1 MNLSMDLQRSHDKT
15 IDRDLTFVLTTK
27 ETRMAHNAAPG
38 GLLHQQRDTTT
49 RVDQITDRLIT
60 AIAIGEY
67 LPGARLPVER
77 DLAASLGAGRMT
89 VRAALA
95 RLLDRG
101 LIETRRGR
109 GGGSYVLDQ
118 WPDSSTEAVGRTLRA
133 RLGELRDRCDAIC
146 RLQGTVS
153 RAAAEFRTE
162 HDVTV
167 IQTRFEAYRT
177 AESGLAAQ
185 QADSR
190 LHLAIMD
197 AAHNDVLKQVLLDVK
212 ATVSIGAP
220 AHLWGEPSTMR
231 SMELRALREHEQM
244 VAAIAEGRADDA
256 EHLARQHGH
265 IDIELITA
273 AMQRAGVLT
282 D

>member
-1 MNLSMDLQRSHDKT
+1 
-15 IDRDLTFVLTTK
+15 
-27 ETRMAHNAAPG
+27 MAHNGAPAE
-38 GLLHQQRDTTT
+38 LLHQQRDLPT
-49 RVDQITDRLIT
+49 RVDEITDRLIT

-109 GGGSYVLDQ
+109 GGGSYVRDQ
-118 WPDSSTEAVGRTLRA
+118 WPDSSTDAVGRTLRA

-153 RAAAEFRTE
+153 RAAAEARTE
-162 HDVTV
+162 HDISV
-167 IQTRFEAYRT
+167 IRSRFEAYRT

-185 QADSR
+185 QADSQ

-197 AAHNDVLKQVLLDVK
+197 AAHNDVLKQVLLDLK
-212 ATVSIGAP
+212 ATVSIGSP
-220 AHLWGEPSTMR
+220 AHPWGEPSTMR
-231 SMELRALREHEQM
+231 DMELRALREHE
-244 VAAIAEGRADDA
+244 ALIDAIVDGRADDA
-256 EHLARQHGH
+256 EHLARHHGE
-265 IDIELITA
+265 IDFELITT
-273 AMQRAGVLT
+273 AMQRA
-282 D
+282 DRREAAR

>member
-1 MNLSMDLQRSHDKT
+1 
-15 IDRDLTFVLTTK
+15 
-27 ETRMAHNAAPG
+27 MAHNRAPA
-38 GLLHQQRDTTT
+38 GLLHQQRDSPS
-49 RVDQITDRLIT
+49 RVDEITDRLIT

-95 RLLDRG
+95 RLLDRD

-109 GGGSYVLDQ
+109 GGGSYVRDQ
-118 WPDSSTEAVGRTLRA
+118 WPDSSTDAVGRTLRA

-162 HDVTV
+162 HDISV
-167 IQTRFEAYRT
+167 IQASFEAYRS
-177 AESGLAAQ
+177 ADSGLDAQ

-197 AAHNDVLKQVLLDVK
+197 AAHNDVLKQVLLDLK

-231 SMELRALREHEQM
+231 NMELRALREHEQLL
-244 VAAIAEGRADDA
+244 AAIADGRGEDAD
-256 EHLARQHGH
+256 ELARQHGA
-265 IDIELITA
+265 IDFELITT
-273 AMQRAGVLT
+273 AMRRAGVLI

>member
-1 MNLSMDLQRSHDKT
+1 
-15 IDRDLTFVLTTK
+15 
-27 ETRMAHNAAPG
+27 MAHNSAPG
-38 GLLHQQRDTTT
+38 GLSHQQRDTPT
-49 RVDQITDRLIT
+49 RVDEITDRLIT

-77 DLAASLGAGRMT
+77 DLAASLRAGRMT

-109 GGGSYVLDQ
+109 GGGSYVRDQ
-118 WPDSSTEAVGRTLRA
+118 WPDSSTDAVGRTLRA

-153 RAAAEFRTE
+153 RAAAESRTE
-162 HDVTV
+162 HDISA
-167 IQTRFEAYRT
+167 IQAGFEAYRT
-177 AESGLAAQ
+177 AKSGLDAQ

-231 SMELRALREHEQM
+231 TMELRALHEHEQL
-244 VAAIAEGRADDA
+244 VGAIADGRADDA
-256 EHLARQHGH
+256 DDLARHHGL
-265 IDIELITA
+265 IDFELITT
-273 AMQRAGVLT
+273 AMERAGVFTEAPSSDARRSAWRLVVS
-282 D
+282 

>member
-1 MNLSMDLQRSHDKT
+1 MG
-15 IDRDLTFVLTTK
+15 
-27 ETRMAHNAAPG
+27 HNGASAAPG
-38 GLLHQQRDTTT
+38 LLQQQLDTPS
-49 RVDQITDRLIT
+49 RVDEITDRLIT

-77 DLAASLGAGRMT
+77 ELATALRVGRMT

-118 WPDSSTEAVGRTLRA
+118 WPESSTEVVGRTLSM
-133 RLGELRDRCDAIC
+133 RLGDLRDRCDALC

-153 RAAAEFRTE
+153 RAAAESRSE
-162 HDVTV
+162 HD
-167 IQTRFEAYRT
+167 ISALMERFEAYRT
-177 AESGLAAQ
+177 AETGLAAQ

-197 AAHNDVLKQVLLDVK
+197 AAHNEVLKQLLLDLK
-212 ATVSIGAP
+212 ASVSIGSP
-220 AHLWGEPSTMR
+220 AHLWGEPTTMR
-231 SMELRALREHEQM
+231 RMELRALREHEEL
-244 VAAIAEGRADDA
+244 VRAISDRRGDDA
-256 EHLARQHGH
+256 DELARHHGA
-265 IDIELITA
+265 IDFELITT
-273 AMQRAGVLT
+273 AMRRAGVLI

>member
-1 MNLSMDLQRSHDKT
+1 
-15 IDRDLTFVLTTK
+15 
-27 ETRMAHNAAPG
+27 MAHNGAPG
-38 GLLHQQRDTTT
+38 GLLHQQRDTPT
-49 RVDQITDRLIT
+49 RVDEITDRLIT

-118 WPDSSTEAVGRTLRA
+118 WPDSSTDAVGRTLRA
-133 RLGELRDRCDAIC
+133 GLGELRDRCDAIC

-153 RAAAEFRTE
+153 RAAAEFRTKR
-162 HDVTV
+162 DISV
-167 IQTRFEAYRT
+167 IRARFEAYRS
-177 AESGLAAQ
+177 AGSGLEAQ

-220 AHLWGEPSTMR
+220 AHLWGEPTTMR
-231 SMELRALREHEQM
+231 SMELRALREHEQL
-244 VAAIAEGRADDA
+244 VSAIADGRADDA
-256 EHLARQHGH
+256 DHLAREHGR
-265 IDIELITA
+265 IDFELITT

-282 D
+282 E